1 MALFLD
7 ETDVES
13 LLSFRDVYESLRRF
27 FLLED
32 QGLAVNTERVR
43 TTSHGTVLTYQ
54 AAAQLSFTIRLRGL
68 A

>member
-1 MALFLD
+1 
-7 ETDVES
+7 
-13 LLSFRDVYESLRRF
+13 
-27 FLLED
+27 LED

-43 TTSHGTVLTYQ
+43 TASLGTVLTYQ